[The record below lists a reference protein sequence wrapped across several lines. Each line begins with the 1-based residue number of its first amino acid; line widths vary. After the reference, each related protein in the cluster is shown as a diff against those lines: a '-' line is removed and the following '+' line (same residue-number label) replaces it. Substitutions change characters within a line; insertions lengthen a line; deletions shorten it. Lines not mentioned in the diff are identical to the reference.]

1 MWQKNWNVFSNC
13 QITFA
18 SGQEFDNLITG
29 EHDNKSLESVLKSI
43 EFISDINYKKEG
55 RNILLLKN
63 EIKKIDQCFNPFN
76 KVQNE
81 SINPLETP

>member
-1 MWQKNWNVFSNC
+1 MIYVNSTVTELPRSCKSAAERMAKELERVYNC

-55 RNILLLKN
+55 RNILLY
-63 EIKKIDQCFNPFN
+63 KK
-76 KVQNE
+76 
-81 SINPLETP
+81 